1 MSLYSHKTF
10 ISKKAV
16 PIFGGTEILYELELC
31 LGGMFVRT
39 FALRRKLR
47 AISAKL
53 LSVSSRLHFEFKSK
67 QNVRF
72 ISDELKSISCR
83 RLETRKH
90 SDRNGDFG
98 FRRKAQVRTNT
109 LFIFIKSVPC
119 KGDT

>member
-1 MSLYSHKTF
+1 MMSLYSHKTF

-53 LSVSSRLHFEFKSK
+53 LSVSSRLHNKVFSLFEILLSF
-67 QNVRF
+67 VR
-72 ISDELKSISCR
+72 L
-83 RLETRKH
+83 
-90 SDRNGDFG
+90 
-98 FRRKAQVRTNT
+98 
-109 LFIFIKSVPC
+109 
-119 KGDT
+119 